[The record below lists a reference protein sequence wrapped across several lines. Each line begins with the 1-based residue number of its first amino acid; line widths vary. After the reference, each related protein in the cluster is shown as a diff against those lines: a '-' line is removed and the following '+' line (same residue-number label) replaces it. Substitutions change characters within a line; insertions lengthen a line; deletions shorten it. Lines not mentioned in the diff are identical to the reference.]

1 MKKFRDRLF
10 LLLFYAFLYAPIL
23 VLIVFSFNEGKTRGR
38 WDAFSLTW
46 YLQLFQD
53 EEILSSLRNTLSIAA
68 LATLFS
74 TLIGTFGAIGL
85 FSFRTRLRR
94 VILAF
99 NRIPVINPDI
109 VMAVGLMVLYRS
121 LHLDFG
127 YLSLLLSHIA
137 FTVPYV
143 VLSVLPKL
151 RQMPRALP
159 EAAMDLGATPFQTLW
174 RVVLPYCKGGI
185 FSGALIA
192 FTLSIDDFVISFFT
206 TGNGIETVSTT
217 VYSMARRGIN
227 PKINALSSLLFL
239 TTIVLLVLMNLRRS
253 PQKEVLQ

>member
-1 MKKFRDRLF
+1 MKKIGDRFF
-10 LLLFYAFLYAPIL
+10 LLLFYTFLYAPIL

-46 YLQLFQD
+46 YIQLFED
-53 EEILSSLRNTLSIAA
+53 EEILAALRNTFSIAA

-74 TLIGTFGAIGL
+74 TIVGTLGAIGL
-85 FSFRTRLRR
+85 FSFHKRLRR
-94 VILAF
+94 IILGF

-159 EAAMDLGATPFQTLW
+159 EAAMDLGATPFQTLC
-174 RVVLPYCKGGI
+174 RVVLPYCKSGI

-206 TGNGIETVSTT
+206 TGNGIETVSTM

-239 TTIVLLVLMNLRRS
+239 ATILLLLLTNARRG